1 MRRTFGKVLVELAEQ
16 DPKILLII
24 GDIGFGIFDKFRAK
38 FPDRFFNLG
47 LCEQSI
53 VGIASGLALMGFKP
67 YIYSI
72 TPFILERPFEQ
83 IKLDVDQ
90 QNVNVKI
97 VGYGDYPTQ
106 GPTHQ
111 TLDDRK
117 LSELFVNVVSYFP
130 ADGKET
136 REVLIESYKS
146 CKPTFI
152 SLMKDK
158 NA

>member
-1 MRRTFGKVLVELAEQ
+1 MRRTFGKVIVELAER
-16 DPKILLII
+16 DSKVLLII
-24 GDIGFGIFDKFRAK
+24 GDIGFGIFDDFRHK

-53 VGIASGLALMGFKP
+53 IGIAAGLALSGFKP
-67 YIYSI
+67 YVYSI

-90 QNVNVKI
+90 QNTNVKI

-111 TLDDRK
+111 TLNDKK
-117 LSELFVNVVSYFP
+117 LSELFVNIVSYFP
-130 ADGKET
+130 KNGYET
-136 REVLIESYKS
+136 REALIESYKS

-152 SLMKDK
+152 SLMKD
-158 NA
+158 A